1 MKKMGLNEIRSK
13 FLEFFESKG
22 HYIESSFSL
31 VPQDDKSLLLV
42 NAGMAPLKNYFTGAE
57 TPPRNRMATCQKC
70 IRTGDIENVGK
81 TARHGTFFEMLG
93 NFSFGDYFKK
103 ESLEYGWEF
112 VTEVLEIPVDKLW
125 ATVYFEDD
133 EAYEIWKN
141 DIKIPE
147 DRIVRLG
154 KEDNFWEIGNGP
166 CGPCSEIYYDR
177 GEKFSC
183 GDPDHKPGC
192 ECDQY
197 LEFWNHVF
205 TQFNHNED
213 GSYTPLDKKNIDTG
227 MGIERIAAIMQ
238 GVDSIFEVD
247 TIKKVLDK
255 VVEIS
260 GKPYGVNPKDDISIR
275 IITDHLRAV
284 SFLVSDGVL
293 PNNEGRG
300 YVLRRLL
307 RRAARH
313 GKLLGINS
321 LFLKDIVEVV
331 IEMSGGAYPNL
342 VEKQDFIKKVISL
355 EEERFH
361 QTIDQGI
368 EILNTYIDAQSSK
381 GELSGE
387 VAFKLYDT
395 YGFPLDLTKEIL
407 EEIGMTVDEET
418 FNQSMEE
425 QRKRARN
432 ARENG
437 EDLGWEESSAS
448 ILRSI
453 DATEFL
459 GYEQIMGSSK
469 CLGIIKDGKSVETAT
484 TKDKIEVFFS
494 ATPFYAESGGQI
506 GDVGQIFSGDTVLK
520 VLDTQKSKNGVFVHK
535 AVVVKG
541 MIEVGQECELVVDED
556 NRRSIAKN
564 HTSTHLLHKALR
576 IVLGDHVEQAG
587 SSVDSKRLRF
597 DFTHFNAMTH
607 EEIKNVEKLVNSQI
621 MKALPVSTI
630 ESTIDQ
636 AKAMGAMA
644 LFNEKYSDRVRVVKV
659 GEYSMEL
666 CGGTHVANSSE
677 AGVFKILSEG
687 GVSAGVRRIEA
698 VTGKNAIEYYE
709 NIEETL
715 SSVLEVIKANK
726 EDILLKSTHLV
737 EDFRQLMK
745 ENELLKE
752 KAASSHLNEIIEKA
766 ILIDGVSVIS
776 FGFPNLASN
785 MIRSIA
791 DRIKDQL
798 DEYLIVLGT
807 KADGKV
813 TFVAMASENAI
824 RKGLH
829 AGNVVREVAKLAGGS
844 GGGRPNMAQAG
855 AKDPEKMDYALNNVE
870 QIAKNMLK

>member
-1 MKKMGLNEIRSK
+1 MGLNEIRSK